1 MPSSTPRVSFEGSQ
15 GVALTAKLEMPDGPP
30 KAYAIFAHCFSCS
43 KDSRAATK
51 ISRALAENGIATLR
65 FDFTGLGESE
75 GEFGRSNFSSNVE
88 DIVAATT
95 YLSRSHQA
103 PKLLIGHSFGGTAVI
118 AAAAR
123 LPSVAGV
130 VTIGAPANPSHVAH
144 NVERGGDSDD
154 GEGFDVTIAGRK
166 FHVAQSFLSDIADH
180 PLDKTL
186 ASLRKALLI
195 FHAPLD
201 ETVSIDEATGIFVA
215 AKHPKSFVSL
225 ADANHLL
232 TSAADAGYVAAVIA
246 AWATRYLDQTAE
258 KSTAAPAKPSGGEH
272 REHVVVEEA
281 SGGRYEQDVR
291 MGHHVMKADE
301 PEEFGGGDAGPS
313 PYEFLL
319 AGLGACT
326 SMTLR
331 MYAERKSW
339 PLKHVTVRLSHEK
352 IHAEDCR
359 TCETK
364 TGMIDRIERLIS
376 IEGDLDETQHARLLE
391 IADKCPVHRTLQSEI
406 LIETRAV

>member
-1 MPSSTPRVSFEGSQ
+1 MSTPSSRIAFEGSQ
-15 GVALTAKLEMPDGPP
+15 GVALSAKLEMPDGPP
-30 KAYAIFAHCFSCS
+30 KAYAIFAHCFTCS
-43 KDSRAATK
+43 KESRAATR

-75 GEFGRSNFSSNVE
+75 GEFGRSSFSSNVE
-88 DIVAATT
+88 DIVAAAKF
-95 YLSRSHQA
+95 LSNHHQA

-123 LPSVAGV
+123 LPSIVGV
-130 VTIGAPANPSHVAH
+130 VTIGAPANPAHVAH
-144 NVERGGDSDD
+144 NVVRQKNDGD
-154 GEGFDVTIAGRK
+154 GFDVTISGRK
-166 FHVAQSFLSDIADH
+166 FRVAPSFLNDIADH
-180 PLDKTL
+180 PLEKTL
-186 ASLRKALLI
+186 GSLRKALLV

-201 ETVSIDEATGIFVA
+201 KIVSIDEASRIFVA

-232 TSAADAGYVAAVIA
+232 TSEADAGYVAAVIA
-246 AWATRYLDQTAE
+246 TWATRYLDQSAV
-258 KSTAAPAKPSGGEH
+258 KSAAAPTKQGYSEH
-272 REHVVVEEA
+272 REHVVVEE
-281 SGGRYEQDVR
+281 SGGGRYEQDVR
-291 MGHHVMKADE
+291 MGHHFLKADE
-301 PEEFGGGDAGPS
+301 PEEFGGTDVGPS

-339 PLKHVTVRLSHEK
+339 PLKRVRVQLSHEK

-376 IEGDLDETQHARLLE
+376 IEGDLDETQRARLME
-391 IADKCPVHRTLQSEI
+391 IADKCPVHRTLHSEI

>member
-1 MPSSTPRVSFEGSQ
+1 
-15 GVALTAKLEMPDGPP
+15 MPDGPP
-30 KAYAIFAHCFSCS
+30 KAYAIFAHCFTCS
-43 KDSRAATK
+43 KESRAATR
-51 ISRALAENGIATLR
+51 ISRALAEQGIATLR

-88 DIVAATT
+88 DIVAAATFLT
-95 YLSRSHQA
+95 AHHQT

-123 LPSVAGV
+123 LPSVVGV
-130 VTIGAPANPSHVAH
+130 VTIGAPGDPTHVTR
-144 NVERGGDSDD
+144 NIVRQESD
-154 GEGFDVTIAGRK
+154 GLDVAISGRK

-186 ASLRKALLI
+186 ASLRKALLV

-201 ETVSIDEATGIFVA
+201 EIVSIDEASRIFVA

-225 ADANHLL
+225 ADADHLL
-232 TSAADAGYVAAVIA
+232 TSEADAGYVASVIA
-246 AWATRYLDQTAE
+246 AWATRYLDHSAD
-258 KSTAAPAKPSGGEH
+258 KSASASAKQGDGEH
-272 REHVVVEEA
+272 KEHVVVEEA
-281 SGGRYEQDVR
+281 GGGRYEQDVYL
-291 MGHHVMKADE
+291 GHHFLKADE
-301 PEEFGGGDAGPS
+301 PEAFGGGDVGPS

-339 PLKHVTVRLSHEK
+339 PLKHVRVSLSHEK

-376 IEGDLDETQHARLLE
+376 IEGDLDETQRARLLE
-391 IADKCPVHRTLQSEI
+391 IADKCPVHRTLHSEI
-406 LIETRAV
+406 LVETRSV